1 MQLSD
6 KSIRRQI
13 GLGRLEIEPR
23 PKDVAFQPATVD
35 LTLGALTSAVPGFR
49 GLPHAL
55 RPGEFLLGATLEVVA
70 LPRDIT
76 AQVKGKS
83 TWARR
88 GLMVECAGFIDPG
101 FRGNIV
107 LEIKN
112 LHETEDILLSYEDRI
127 AQIAFYLTDFPC
139 ERTYGHPDLH
149 NGYQDQQG
157 VVPARDH

>member
-6 KSIRRQI
+6 RTIRRL
-13 GLGRLEIEPR
+13 LGHGFLEIEPR

-35 LTLGALTSAVPGFR
+35 LTLGALASHVPGFR

-55 RPGEFLLGATLEVVA
+55 RPGEFLLGSTLEVVR
-70 LPRDIT
+70 LPRDLA

-88 GLMVECAGFIDPG
+88 GLMVECAGFIDPR

-112 LHETEDILLSYEDRI
+112 LHETDDILLQYEDRI
-127 AQIAFYLTDFPC
+127 CQIAFYKTDAPC
-139 ERTYGHPDLH
+139 DRGYGDPELDSH
-149 NGYQDQQG
+149 YQDQHG
-157 VVPARDH
+157 VTPAAE

>member
-6 KSIRRQI
+6 RTIRSLMAK
-13 GLGRLEIEPR
+13 GFLEIEPR
-23 PKDVAFQPATVD
+23 PSDVAFQPATVD
-35 LTLGALTSAVPGFR
+35 LTLGALTSAIPGFR

-55 RPGEFLLGATLEVVA
+55 RPGEFLLGATLEVVRM
-70 LPRDIT
+70 PRDLA

-112 LHETEDILLSYEDRI
+112 LHETDDILLSYEDRI
-127 AQIAFYLTDFPC
+127 AQIAFYRTDMPC
-139 ERTYGHPDLH
+139 DRLYGDPELH
-149 NGYQDQQG
+149 SGYQDQHG
-157 VVPARDH
+157 VTPARDH

>member
-6 KSIRRQI
+6 RTIRRQI

-23 PKDVAFQPATVD
+23 PADVAFQPATVD
-35 LTLGALTSAVPGFR
+35 LSLGALRVPGGN
-49 GLPHAL
+49 GLPYVL
-55 RPGEFLLGATLEVVA
+55 RPGQFLLGATLEVVRM
-70 LPRDIT
+70 PRDIT

-112 LHETEDILLSYEDRI
+112 LHETDPITLHYEDRI
-127 AQIAFYLTDFPC
+127 CQIAFYLTDFPC
-139 ERTYGHPDLH
+139 SRVYGDPELR
-149 NGYQDQQG
+149 NGYQDQKG
-157 VVPARDH
+157 VTPARDH

>member
-6 KSIRRQI
+6 RTIKRM
-13 GLGRLEIEPR
+13 LGMGFLGIEPR
-23 PKDVAFQPATVD
+23 PMDVCFQPATVD
-35 LTLGALTSAVPGFR
+35 LTLGALRTPNGR

-55 RPGEFLLGATLEVVA
+55 RPGEFLLGATLEVVS
-70 LPRDIT
+70 LPRNIS

-101 FRGNIV
+101 FKGNIV

-112 LHETEDILLSYEDRI
+112 LHETEDILLRYEDRI
-127 AQIAFYLTDFPC
+127 AQIAFYQIDTACDRL
-139 ERTYGHPDLH
+139 YGDSALDNH
-149 NGYQDQQG
+149 YQGQTG
-157 VVPARDH
+157 VTPAYEAR